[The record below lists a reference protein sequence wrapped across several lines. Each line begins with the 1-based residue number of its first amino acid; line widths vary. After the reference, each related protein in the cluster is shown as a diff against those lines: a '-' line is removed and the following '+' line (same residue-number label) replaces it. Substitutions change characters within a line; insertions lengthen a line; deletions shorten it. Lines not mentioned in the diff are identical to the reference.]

1 MGGVYARAAQ
11 LQRIR
16 NAGLNMNRRENVR
29 SLLLGSAIFPAVL
42 NDLLTLGRV
51 RRPVLGVYTLAIGP
65 DIADQLGLP
74 ADYGLLVQR
83 VLPGGAAERAGLRGG
98 TERAYLGNTP
108 IMVGGDLII
117 AIDGQDVQDQQQLE
131 QVMNN
136 HRAGDTVR
144 ITIYR
149 GKRRMDLNLTLGEAR
164 EQV

>member
-1 MGGVYARAAQ
+1 MKGKLPLGLILLATLITTSRGQVPNVEWRRTGADGGNTRYSPLDQ
-11 LQRIR
+11 I
-16 NAGLNMNRRENVR
+16 NAGNVR
-29 SLLLGSAIFPAVL
+29 NLQIAWVWHSDNFGSQPEIK
-42 NDLLTLGRV
+42 NET
-51 RRPVLGVYTLAIGP
+51 
-65 DIADQLGLP
+65 
-74 ADYGLLVQR
+74 
-83 VLPGGAAERAGLRGG
+83 
-98 TERAYLGNTP
+98 TP
-108 IMVGGDLII
+108 IMVGGDLIV

>member
-1 MGGVYARAAQ
+1 
-11 LQRIR
+11 
-16 NAGLNMNRRENVR
+16 
-29 SLLLGSAIFPAVL
+29 
-42 NDLLTLGRV
+42 
-51 RRPVLGVYTLAIGP
+51 
-65 DIADQLGLP
+65 
-74 ADYGLLVQR
+74 
-83 VLPGGAAERAGLRGG
+83 LRGG

-144 ITIYR
+144 ITVYR